1 MTSPSLDARGA
12 GVPSLIII
20 TGLPGTG
27 KTTLGRRLARDLTL
41 PFLHK
46 DGIKEI
52 LFDQLGWSDRAW
64 SRTLGRAT
72 YALLYHFLE
81 IELAARR
88 SLIVESNFH
97 PEHATGEFQAFRER
111 YGFRPFQVLCKT
123 DGQTLLARYAARTAS
138 GERHP
143 GHVDA
148 VVVEEIREQLVTGRA
163 DPLALDGPVWE
174 VDTTDPAQMDY
185 ASLLAAIRDV
195 AG

>member
-1 MTSPSLDARGA
+1 MSRPTTGPSDPLL
-12 GVPSLIII
+12 VII

-27 KTTLGRRLARDLTL
+27 KTTLGRRLAADLML

-64 SRTLGRAT
+64 SRTLGLAT
-72 YALLYHFLE
+72 YALLYHFIA

-88 SLIVESNFH
+88 ALIVESNFH
-97 PEHATGEFQAFRER
+97 PEYATPRFQALQAR
-111 YGFRPFQVLCKT
+111 YGFRPFQVLCIT
-123 DGQTLLARYAARTAS
+123 EGRTLLARYQARTAS

-143 GHVDA
+143 GHVDQT
-148 VVVEEIREQLVTGRA
+148 VVEELRDQLAAGRA
-163 DPLALDGPVWE
+163 EPLALPGPLWE
-174 VDTTDPAQMDY
+174 VDTTDPARIDY
-185 ASLLAAIRDV
+185 TGLLAAIGEY